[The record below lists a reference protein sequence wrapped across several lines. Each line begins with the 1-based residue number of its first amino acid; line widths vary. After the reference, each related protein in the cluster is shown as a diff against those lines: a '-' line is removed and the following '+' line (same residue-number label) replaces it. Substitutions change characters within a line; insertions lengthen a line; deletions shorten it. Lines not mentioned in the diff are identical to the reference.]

1 MGVKEWLWTASGE
14 GFCLF
19 HAADTRGRVELE
31 TMLGPEFA
39 GVLSSDDF
47 SVYNGAKV
55 AAQQKCL
62 AHLRR
67 HFKKVLGLP
76 GNNNAAVAQIFLSL
90 IDEAFR
96 AHESWRKT
104 RDLLTYHSWAQDFKI
119 RLNQPLATWLSLV
132 GYAAGLLLKSLRD
145 KAEQWWYFLNDPS
158 IPPDNNLA
166 ERSLRL
172 AVTKRKVSGGS
183 RSMR

>member
-1 MGVKEWLWTASGE
+1 
-14 GFCLF
+14 
-19 HAADTRGRVELE
+19 
-31 TMLGPEFA
+31 MLGTELA

-47 SVYNGAKV
+47 SVYNVGKV

-90 IDEAFR
+90 IDEAFI

-104 RDLLTYHSWAQDFKI
+104 KDRLLSIAD
-119 RLNQPLATWLSLV
+119 S
-132 GYAAGLLLKSLRD
+132 SLRYAD
-145 KAEQWWYFLNDPS
+145 RCLNFA
-158 IPPDNNLA
+158 L
-166 ERSLRL
+166 
-172 AVTKRKVSGGS
+172 
-183 RSMR
+183 

>member
-1 MGVKEWLWTASGE
+1 
-14 GFCLF
+14 
-19 HAADTRGRVELE
+19 VEVE
-31 TMLGPEFA
+31 TMLGTELA

-47 SVYNGAKV
+47 SVYNVGKV

-90 IDEAFR
+90 IDEAFI

-104 RDLLTYHSWAQDFKI
+104 KDRLLSIAD
-119 RLNQPLATWLSLV
+119 S
-132 GYAAGLLLKSLRD
+132 SLRYAD
-145 KAEQWWYFLNDPS
+145 RFLNFA
-158 IPPDNNLA
+158 L
-166 ERSLRL
+166 
-172 AVTKRKVSGGS
+172 
-183 RSMR
+183 

>member
-1 MGVKEWLWTASGE
+1 
-14 GFCLF
+14 
-19 HAADTRGRVELE
+19 
-31 TMLGPEFA
+31 MLGTELA

-47 SVYNGAKV
+47 SVYNVGKV

-90 IDEAFR
+90 IDEAFI

-104 RDLLTYHSWAQDFKI
+104 KDRLLSIAD
-119 RLNQPLATWLSLV
+119 S
-132 GYAAGLLLKSLRD
+132 SLRYAD
-145 KAEQWWYFLNDPS
+145 RFLNFA
-158 IPPDNNLA
+158 L
-166 ERSLRL
+166 
-172 AVTKRKVSGGS
+172 
-183 RSMR
+183 